1 MEKTSKSVTNIVT
14 IIKDGII
21 ALFFALLITITVL
34 GVLKFRSFMNETSEG
49 KLRNADILN
58 NLAAFT
64 HVDYVEENKLIEG
77 EINDMSAM
85 IFAERHI
92 KISRKN
98 NLTVADG
105 AFTLLRDEEYVSMRL
120 FAAQDYT
127 LDLDVNIDRDNNRIV
142 VTYPSNI
149 FILSYD
155 FDDHIIKKNP
165 GQEAKEVGSS
175 IVDSAKHY
183 ANTVTDYYIGEEYFD
198 ESHEDSLMKMLEL
211 VKNKEAIQM
220 ESKWK
225 EIIIQDMATKY
236 GNFDVT
242 FKNTNPIVIT
252 EEQQDKL
259 TKLIIVPE

>member
-64 HVDYVEENKLIEG
+64 HVDYVEE
-77 EINDMSAM
+77 
-85 IFAERHI
+85 RHI

-120 FAAQDYT
+120 FAALDYT